1 MGNVYAAAP
10 PPNPNMSLS
19 PPVLAPPSTTSPPAE
34 SSPQPPSNAD
44 DKNPGTYED
53 LHKKCKELFPQ
64 NFEGGK
70 LIISK
75 GLSSH
80 FQISHTINM
89 SGTNPALSGY
99 RFGTTYIGSKQL
111 SPSEVYPVII
121 GDVDASG
128 NLNANI
134 IHAFSERIRTKFVSQ
149 FQDSKCAAAQGTLDY
164 KGSDYTA
171 SVTAGNV
178 DIINNAGI
186 LVTQYLQTVTS
197 RLALGGELVYQFGP
211 QIPGKQFTV
220 VSLAARITGQRW
232 QLTGNLCP
240 TGGAA
245 HACYH
250 HKISEQLQVAA
261 EVETSLT
268 SRESV
273 GTLGYQLEIPSTN
286 VTFKGQVDTN
296 WSVGATMEK
305 KLMPLP
311 FTFALSGMANY
322 ANTQKPQY
330 RFGVGLI
337 VG

>member
-10 PPNPNMSLS
+10 PPSTNMALS
-19 PPVLAPPSTTSPPAE
+19 PPTLPPPQAAGSPGEVAQ
-34 SSPQPPSNAD
+34 QPPSNAD
-44 DKNPGTYED
+44 DNNPGTYED

-75 GLSSH
+75 SLSSH
-80 FQISHTINM
+80 FQVSHTINM

-134 IHAFSERIRTKFVSQ
+134 IHAFSQRLRSKLVSQ
-149 FQDSKCAAAQGTLDY
+149 FQDSKCTAAQGTLDY
-164 KGSDYTA
+164 KGDDYTA
-171 SVTAGNV
+171 SLTVGNL
-178 DIINNAGI
+178 DIINNSGI
-186 LVTQYLQTVTS
+186 AITQYLQTVTS
-197 RLALGGELVYQFGP
+197 RLALGGELVYQYGP

-220 VSLAARITGQRW
+220 LSLAARISGEKW
-232 QLTGNLCP
+232 QLTGNYCP
-240 TGGAA
+240 TGGAM

-250 HKISEQLQVAA
+250 HKVSDQLQVAA
-261 EVETSLT
+261 EVETSIA

-273 GTLGYQLEIPSTN
+273 GTIGYQLEIPSTN
-286 VTFKGQVDTN
+286 VTFKGQLDTN
-296 WSVGATMEK
+296 WSVGGTMEK

-311 FTFALSGMANY
+311 FTFALSGMANF
-322 ANTQKPQY
+322 ANIQKPQY
-330 RFGVGLI
+330 RFGIGLI

>member
-10 PPNPNMSLS
+10 PPAPNMSLS
-19 PPVLAPPSTTSPPAE
+19 PPVLAPPSTTSAPGETA
-34 SSPQPPSNAD
+34 PQPPSNAD
-44 DKNPGTYED
+44 DNNPGTYED
-53 LHKKCKELFPQ
+53 LHKKCK
-64 NFEGGK
+64 GR
-70 LIISK
+70 
-75 GLSSH
+75 
-80 FQISHTINM
+80 FQ
-89 SGTNPALSGY
+89 
-99 RFGTTYIGSKQL
+99 
-111 SPSEVYPVII
+111 VYPVII

-128 NLNANI
+128 NLNANV

-164 KGSDYTA
+164 KGDDYTA
-171 SVTAGNV
+171 SLTAGNLDV
-178 DIINNAGI
+178 INNSGI
-186 LVTQYLQTVTS
+186 FVSQYLQRVTS
-197 RLALGGELVYQFGP
+197 RLALGAELVYQFGP

-220 VSLAARITGQRW
+220 VSLAGRITGQRW
-232 QLTGNLCP
+232 QLTGNICP

-261 EVETSLT
+261 EVETSLA

-322 ANTQKPQY
+322 ASTQKPQY
-330 RFGVGLI
+330 RFGIGLI